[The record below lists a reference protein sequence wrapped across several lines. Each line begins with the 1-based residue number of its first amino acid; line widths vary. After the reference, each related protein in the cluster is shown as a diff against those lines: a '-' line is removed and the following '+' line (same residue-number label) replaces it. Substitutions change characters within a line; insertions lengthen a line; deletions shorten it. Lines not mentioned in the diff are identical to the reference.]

1 MRYGL
6 LGRSLT
12 HSFSPAIHHAIG
24 DYAYELFERDENS
37 LPAFFQEDWQGI
49 NVTIPYK
56 ETVMPYCSIID
67 DKAQRIGCVNTLVRD
82 PDKGLIGYNTD
93 YDGFAF
99 ALTNANIDIKN
110 RKCLI
115 LGNGATS
122 KTIRTV
128 LTDMGAREILNI
140 GRHDAIPYSDIH
152 LHHDAE
158 VIINATP
165 VGMYP
170 KTPARLISLDGFSQ
184 LEAVFDVIYNPQR
197 SQLLLDAQ
205 ALGVK
210 TCNGL
215 PMLVA
220 QAVYAAQYFIGLT
233 NVSEHILPILQQM
246 NEAAENIVLIG
257 MPGVGKTTL
266 GRSLAQATGRTF
278 VDIDDEIA
286 TQYGD
291 VATYINTHG
300 INAFRT
306 IETKTLAQFGREHGL
321 IIATGG
327 GCVTRPENEALLRQN
342 GRIYW
347 LERPLAVLPT
357 HGRPLSQGGLK
368 TLQSLY
374 QERHP
379 LYQQFS
385 DQRFENNQIES
396 TTLKIMEDFHEAMH
410 Y

>member
-1 MRYGL
+1 MKFGL
-6 LGRSLT
+6 LGRTLT
-12 HSFSPAIHHAIG
+12 HSFSPTIHQAIG
-24 DYAYELFERDENS
+24 NYSYTLFEREENS

-56 ETVMPYCSIID
+56 ETVMPYCAIID
-67 DKAQRIGCVNTLVRD
+67 EKAKRIGCVNTLIRD
-82 PDKGLIGYNTD
+82 PEKGIIGYNTD
-93 YDGFAF
+93 YDGLTF
-99 ALTNANIDIKN
+99 ALNNAGIAING

-122 KTIRTV
+122 KTICTV
-128 LTDMGAREILNI
+128 LTDLGAREILNI

-170 KTPARLISLDGFSQ
+170 NTPARLIDLNGFHR

-205 ALGVK
+205 ARGIK

-233 NVSEHILPILQQM
+233 DVTAHILPILQQM
-246 NEAAENIVLIG
+246 SEDAENIVLIG
-257 MPGVGKTTL
+257 MPGVGKTTT
-266 GRSLAQATGRTF
+266 GHALAETTGRPF
-278 VDIDDEIA
+278 VDIDLEIEKEF
-286 TQYGD
+286 GNVSD
-291 VATYINTHG
+291 YITLHG
-300 INAFRT
+300 IDAFRT
-306 IETKTLAQFGREHGL
+306 IETGMLTKFGREHGL
-321 IIATGG
+321 ILATGG

-347 LERPLAVLPT
+347 LERPLEYLPT
-357 HGRPLSQGGLK
+357 QGRPLSQGGLD
-368 TLQSLY
+368 TLKQLY
-374 QERHP
+374 NERQP
-379 LYQQFS
+379 LYKQFS
-385 DQRFENNQIES
+385 DVRLDHKETRL
-396 TTLKIMEDFHEAMH
+396 TTQKIMEDFHEAMH
-410 Y
+410 H